1 MADDEFDL
9 TELNQPLPEKEEPK
23 QEAPKEEKV
32 PEPPKAEAP
41 KAETPKKEVG
51 HPPVDSV
58 NSNPLNYFI
67 PEMGKVE
74 KSLEDASKTGGS
86 THTGSVSF
94 NGGDWSAT
102 GDWHAFIA
110 RSTGGHLNITIDPS
124 GVFAMVR
131 TVDQNYEKEAPQAG
145 GHVLHPLRIL
155 PKIFDNIS
163 SRLAD
168 LAGSKVGTLSLKS
181 PDLGNFPEVYAT
193 ATGET
198 RRKVEEKSAKPEDKK
213 KHPKEKEEKK
223 PKPDSILYNFF
234 LLVSKDKW
242 KTHGEGNSKIVYALL
257 SPEEFKPI
265 EEIVSSKKSGQ
276 VESFYYKITEQG
288 NLYIVDMAS
297 SRKSSL
303 NVEAVEVNWAGPSL
317 ANVGALVGMP
327 AAKWAS
333 EMVSDLAGKF
343 NLNFPK
349 FPSI

>member
-9 TELNQPLPEKEEPK
+9 TELNQPLPAKEEPK
-23 QEAPKEEKV
+23 QEAPKVETPVSPKVEV
-32 PEPPKAEAP
+32 PEAEA
-41 KAETPKKEVG
+41 PKKEVG
-51 HPPVDSV
+51 HPIVDVV

-67 PEMGKVE
+67 PDMGKAE

-124 GVFAMVR
+124 GVFNMVR
-131 TVDQNYEKEAPQAG
+131 SVDQNYEKEAPQMG

-155 PKIFDNIS
+155 PKIFENIA

-168 LAGSKVGTLSLKS
+168 LAGTKVGTMSLKS
-181 PDLGNFPEVYAT
+181 PDLGGLPEVYAT

-213 KHPKEKEEKK
+213 KPKEKQEKE
-223 PKPDSILYNFF
+223 PSPESILYKFF
-234 LLVSKDKW
+234 LLIPKEKW
-242 KTHGEGNSKIVYALL
+242 QTHGEGGSKIVYALL
-257 SPEEFKPI
+257 LPAEFKPI
-265 EEIVSSKKSGQ
+265 EDALSKKPSGQ
-276 VESFYYKITEQG
+276 VESYYYKITEQG

-297 SRKSSL
+297 SRRRSSL
-303 NVEAVEVNWAGPSL
+303 NVKADEVNWAGPSL

-333 EMVSDLAGKF
+333 EMVSELAGKF
-343 NLNFPK
+343 DLNFPK